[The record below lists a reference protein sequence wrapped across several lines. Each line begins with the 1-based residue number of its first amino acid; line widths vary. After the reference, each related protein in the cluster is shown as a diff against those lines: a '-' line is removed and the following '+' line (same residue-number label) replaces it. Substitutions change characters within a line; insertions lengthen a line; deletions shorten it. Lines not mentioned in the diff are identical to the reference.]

1 MGHLEK
7 WGFCGCD
14 KDSFGEELSW
24 IIHLYSEWNYTSPS
38 EAQGNWTPMKEKV
51 GGWRTHGCKGMP
63 ASSNTVR
70 AEVLGW
76 RSPTCSY
83 FSLSSRSLS
92 WISYFQTVDESL
104 LTAARTFVVTPCRT
118 MCHCGGKK
126 SKVEMKRNLTRTAV
140 APSSGTGILFICF
153 CHCVSLKESE
163 AQFSVILMIRLIS
176 PQTAL

>member
-7 WGFCGCD
+7 WGFYGCD

-38 EAQGNWTPMKEKV
+38 EAQGNWTPMKEEV
-51 GGWRTHGCKGMP
+51 GGHMDVKECQHHPVLWEL
-63 ASSNTVR
+63 
-70 AEVLGW
+70 EVLGW
-76 RSPTCSY
+76 RSPTCSC

-92 WISYFQTVDESL
+92 WISYFRRVDESL

-126 SKVEMKRNLTRTAV
+126 SKVEMEMNLTRTAV